1 MKTQKQRMINSKLY
15 MGDEELRQDMYEARC
30 KMQDFNKSITAEE
43 IREKAKNIF
52 GEFGK
57 DSMVTPPFRFDY
69 GYNIFIGEHSYL
81 NFNVSILD
89 CAPVYI
95 GDNVL
100 IGPDCAFLTPNHP
113 KDPEIRRTFIEYA
126 EPIKIENDVWIGGK
140 VTVIGGV
147 TIGEGSIIGAGS
159 VVVKDIPKGVI
170 AAGNPC
176 KVIRKIDENDKQV
189 WQEKYDDYQ
198 KEMGEE

>member
-159 VVVKDIPKGVI
+159 VEVKDIPEGVI

>member
-15 MGDEELRQDMYEARC
+15 MGDEELRQDMYEARR
-30 KMQDFNKSITAEE
+30 KMQDFNNSITAEE

-198 KEMGEE
+198 KEMGED

>member
-15 MGDEELRQDMYEARC
+15 MGDEELRQDMYEARR

-198 KEMGEE
+198 KEMGED

>member
-1 MKTQKQRMINSKLY
+1 MKEQKQRMINGKLY
-15 MGDEELRQDMYEARC
+15 MEDKKLREDMYEARR
-30 KMQDFNKSITAEE
+30 KMQDFNNSITVEE

-52 GEFGK
+52 GKFGK

-69 GYNIFIGEHSYL
+69 GHNIYIGDHSYL

-89 CAPVYI
+89 CAQVYI

-100 IGPDCAFLTPNHP
+100 IGPDCTFLTPNHP

-126 EPIKIENDVWIGGK
+126 EPIKIENDVWIGGN
-140 VTVIGGV
+140 VTIIGGV
-147 TIGEGSIIGAGS
+147 SIGEGSIIGAGS
-159 VVVKDIPKGVI
+159 VIVKNIPKGVI

-176 KVIRKIDENDKQV
+176 KIIRKIDESDKV
-189 WQEKYDDYQ
+189 YWQEKYNEYQ
-198 KEMGEE
+198 KEMEEK

>member
-1 MKTQKQRMINSKLY
+1 MKTQKQRMIEGKLY
-15 MGDEELRQDMYEARC
+15 MGDEELRQDMYQARR
-30 KMQDFNKSITAEE
+30 KMQDFNNSITTEE
-43 IREKAKNIF
+43 IRAKAKNIF
-52 GEFGK
+52 GKFGK

-69 GYNIFIGEHSYL
+69 GYNIYIGEHSYL

-126 EPIKIENDVWIGGK
+126 EPIKIENDVWVGGK
-140 VTVIGGV
+140 VPVIGGV

-176 KVIRKIDENDKQV
+176 KVIRNIDEGDASY
-189 WQEKYDDYQ
+189 WQGKYGEYIE
-198 KEMGEE
+198 EMGDK